1 MKKIELRAIQP
12 GDRDALRAG
21 FERLSEESR
30 YWRFLAPQ
38 GNLSDA
44 ALTYLTNVDHHD
56 HEAMVAIDPVSG
68 QGIGVARYV
77 RLAEDPEAA
86 EMAIVV
92 ADQFQSQGVGTQ
104 LTLALA
110 GRARE
115 EGIARFT
122 ALILADNASARGL
135 LDELGRVRQVKEGRG
150 TLQVTVELRT
160 DEATRWTKLL
170 RSFAGGDLRAVL
182 RQLLPAAAGANGSDG
197 AAGADD

>member
-1 MKKIELRAIQP
+1 MKTIEIRPIQP

-21 FERLSEESR
+21 FEQLSGESR

-44 ALTYLTNVDHHD
+44 ALRYLTNVDHHD
-56 HEAMVAIDPVSG
+56 HEALVAIDPASG

-77 RLAEDPEAA
+77 RLADDPEAA

-110 GRARE
+110 ERARE

-122 ALILADNASARGL
+122 ALILAGNASARGL
-135 LDELGRVRQVKEGRG
+135 LDELGRVQQVKENQG

-160 DEATRWTKLL
+160 DDARRWTKLL
-170 RSFAGGDLRAVL
+170 RSFADGDLRAVL
-182 RQLLPAAAGANGSDG
+182 RQLLPAP
-197 AAGADD
+197 AGADRADD